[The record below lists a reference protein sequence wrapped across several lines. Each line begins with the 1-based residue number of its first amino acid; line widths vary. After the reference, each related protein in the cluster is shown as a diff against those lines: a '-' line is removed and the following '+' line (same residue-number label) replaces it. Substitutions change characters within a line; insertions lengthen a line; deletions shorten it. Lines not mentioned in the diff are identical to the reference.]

1 MAEPHTEI
9 VASACSIELMRVET
23 ADGRFLGRVFD
34 LRCRWDLDAPDVPVV
49 DQVIFG
55 KLGLLERVGLRRLT
69 PRSVHWYLVEAVVGN
84 VIVVAASKR

>member
-1 MAEPHTEI
+1 
-9 VASACSIELMRVET
+9 
-23 ADGRFLGRVFD
+23 
-34 LRCRWDLDAPDVPVV
+34 
-49 DQVIFG
+49 VIFG

>member
-1 MAEPHTEI
+1 MQ
-9 VASACSIELMRVET
+9 LMRVET
-23 ADGRFLGRVFD
+23 TDGRVLGRVFD
-34 LRCRWDLDAPDVPVV
+34 LRCRWDPDTSGVPVV

-55 KLGLLERVGLRRLT
+55 KPGLLERVGLGRMK